1 MHQIS
6 AALMI
11 SDGPRGFSDPSQMTL
26 PEDTVQDRQHWW
38 DLLQPLFAELILV
51 APDPVA
57 ELVWKGL
64 IVNARYHFPA
74 PLAAV
79 RAALR
84 VAQHDQ
90 LLIVDP
96 ALSIITPDII
106 AGIAASAQQRWDV
119 IGLDGGVDKEIV
131 PMVFH
136 RRCLK
141 IMDHHLA
148 RTDSTMAD
156 FYHQV
161 RLHTIDMNP
170 ITS

>member
-11 SDGPRGFSDPSQMTL
+11 SDGQKGYSDPFQITL

-57 ELVWKGL
+57 ELAWKGL
-64 IVNARYHFPA
+64 IVCGQYHFQA

-79 RAALR
+79 RTALR
-84 VAQHDQ
+84 VAHHEQ

-96 ALSIITPDII
+96 TLSMVTPEIIDR
-106 AGIAASAQQRWDV
+106 IAASAQQRWDL
-119 IGLDGGVDKEIV
+119 IAWDGGEDAEIV

-141 IMDHHLA
+141 NMDHHLA
-148 RTDSTMAD
+148 QTDSTMAD

-161 RLHTIDMNP
+161 RLHTMEID
-170 ITS
+170 